1 VSIYFIGGPIN
12 PIALPSTEHQE
23 FLSMVYLDLEEK
35 QIQVTA
41 QRKPDKGTESE
52 DDELRDLI
60 LLEAT
65 ELDSTSTEPE
75 FLGVSIS
82 RVRVA
87 CEATEETSTSLVV
100 ILSLGE
106 YPLNCVLEKPL
117 SLGKLQIFPL
127 GREATEVHSTS
138 LSRVIL

>member
-1 VSIYFIGGPIN
+1 
-12 PIALPSTEHQE
+12 
-23 FLSMVYLDLEEK
+23 MVYLDLEEK

-106 YPLNCVLEKPL
+106 YPLNCVLEKT
-117 SLGKLQIFPL
+117 LGKTTL
-127 GREATEVHSTS
+127 
-138 LSRVIL
+138 VIGLIAARANDWEN